1 MAWGEQ
7 GVAPRTIVLMRHAEK
22 TGEAGDRGLSPAGR
36 TRAERLAT
44 WIPEAFG
51 RPDFLI
57 AAADSPKSRRSKLT
71 LEPLAGAIGLTID
84 DTVENADFK
93 TLAARLLA
101 DPRYAG
107 KLAIVAW
114 HQGKLPKLAKALGAP
129 AGSYP
134 EKWGRETFDRVLR
147 LDYGE
152 GGAPSVEE
160 MRQPF

>member
-1 MAWGEQ
+1 
-7 GVAPRTIVLMRHAEK
+7 MRHAEK
-22 TGEAGDRGLSPAGR
+22 TGDAGDRGLSPAGKA
-36 TRAERLAT
+36 RAERLAA

-51 RPDFLI
+51 RPDFLV
-57 AAADSPKSRRSKLT
+57 AAADSPKSRRSNLT
-71 LEPLAGAIGLTID
+71 LEPLAQTSGLAIDGA
-84 DTVENADFK
+84 VENADFE

-107 KLAIVAW
+107 KLVVVAW

-134 EKWGRETFDRVLR
+134 DKWGRENFHRILR

-152 GGAPSVEE
+152 GEAPRVEE

>member
-1 MAWGEQ
+1 
-7 GVAPRTIVLMRHAEK
+7 MRHAEK
-22 TGEAGDRGLSPAGR
+22 TGEAGDRGLSPAG
-36 TRAERLAT
+36 TARAERLAT

-57 AAADSPKSRRSKLT
+57 AAADSPKSRRSNLT
-71 LEPLAGAIGLTID
+71 LESLARASRLTID

-93 TLAARLLA
+93 ILAARLLA

-107 KLAIVAW
+107 KFVVVAW
-114 HQGKLPKLAKALGAP
+114 HQGKLPKLADALGAP

-134 EKWGRETFDRVLR
+134 DKWGRETYDRILR

-152 GGAPSVEE
+152 GGAPRVEE

>member
-1 MAWGEQ
+1 
-7 GVAPRTIVLMRHAEK
+7 MRHAEK

-36 TRAERLAT
+36 VRAERLAT

-57 AAADSPKSRRSKLT
+57 AAADSPKSRRSNLT
-71 LEPLAGAIGLTID
+71 LEPLARATSLPID
-84 DTVENADFK
+84 DAVENADFK
-93 TLAARLLA
+93 ILAARLLA
-101 DPRYAG
+101 DPRYTG
-107 KLAIVAW
+107 KFVVVAW

-134 EKWGRETFDRVLR
+134 ERWGRETFDRILR

-152 GGAPSVEE
+152 GGALRVEE

>member
-1 MAWGEQ
+1 
-7 GVAPRTIVLMRHAEK
+7 MRHAEK

-36 TRAERLAT
+36 VRAERLAT

-57 AAADSPKSRRSKLT
+57 AAADSPKSRRSNLT
-71 LEPLAGAIGLTID
+71 LEPLARATGLPID
-84 DTVENADFK
+84 DAVENAEFDV
-93 TLAARLLA
+93 LAVRLLA

-107 KLAIVAW
+107 KLAVVAW
-114 HQGKLPKLAKALGAP
+114 HQGKLPKLASALGAP
-129 AGSYP
+129 AGSFP
-134 EKWGRETFDRVLR
+134 DKGGRETFDRVLR

-152 GGAPSVEE
+152 GGAPRVEE